1 MPSAKILESKKAVVS
16 SLTEKIK
23 AASAGVLVTYSGI
36 SVEDDTK
43 MRAALRGAGVEYK
56 VYKNSIIDRA
66 CTEAGYQFGDQLSG
80 MTALAVSENDPVA
93 PAKILSEYAEKI
105 ESFSIKGGFMDGAII
120 SVEDV
125 NAIAKVPSKE
135 TMICKIMGSMRSPLY
150 SLAYVLQAIIDQGGQ
165 ADAQAPA
172 DASPAEA
179 AEPQAE

>member
-80 MTALAVSENDPVA
+80 H
-93 PAKILSEYAEKI
+93 
-105 ESFSIKGGFMDGAII
+105 DGA
-120 SVEDV
+120 
-125 NAIAKVPSKE
+125 
-135 TMICKIMGSMRSPLY
+135 RR
-150 SLAYVLQAIIDQGGQ
+150 Q
-165 ADAQAPA
+165 
-172 DASPAEA
+172 
-179 AEPQAE
+179 

>member
-1 MPSAKILESKKAVVS
+1 
-16 SLTEKIK
+16 
-23 AASAGVLVTYSGI
+23 
-36 SVEDDTK
+36 

-135 TMICKIMGSMRSPLY
+135 TMLCKIMGSMRSPLY

-172 DASPAEA
+172 DAAPAEA

>member
-1 MPSAKILESKKAVVS
+1 MKTTRSHPQKFSANMQRKSRASRLRAV
-16 SLTEKIK
+16 LW
-23 AASAGVLVTYSGI
+23 
-36 SVEDDTK
+36 
-43 MRAALRGAGVEYK
+43 
-56 VYKNSIIDRA
+56 
-66 CTEAGYQFGDQLSG
+66 
-80 MTALAVSENDPVA
+80 TAP
-93 PAKILSEYAEKI
+93 
-105 ESFSIKGGFMDGAII
+105 II

-172 DASPAEA
+172 DAAPAEA

>member
-135 TMICKIMGSMRSPLY
+135 TMLCKIMGSMRSPLY

-172 DASPAEA
+172 DAAPAEA

>member
-172 DASPAEA
+172 DAAPAEA

>member
-66 CTEAGYQFGDQLSG
+66 CTEAGYQFGEQLSG

-135 TMICKIMGSMRSPLY
+135 TMICKFMGSMRSPLY

-172 DASPAEA
+172 DAAPAEA

>member
-1 MPSAKILESKKAVVS
+1 MPSAKILESKKAVVA
-16 SLTEKIK
+16 SLSEKIK
-23 AASAGVLVTYSGI
+23 AATAGVLVTYSGI

-66 CTEAGYQFGDQLSG
+66 CTDAGYQFSDQLVG

-105 ESFSIKGGFMDGAII
+105 ETFSIKGGFIDGAAI
-120 SVEDV
+120 SVDDV

-150 SLAYVLQAIIDQGGQ
+150 NLAYVLQAIIDQDGQ
-165 ADAQAPA
+165 AAP
-172 DASPAEA
+172 SETAEA
-179 AEPQAE
+179 QTE